1 MTDDPLIFG
10 DMPLSIRI
18 LVIAGAIFIGP
29 YLMVQAWREGRR
41 MKE

>member
-10 DMPLSIRI
+10 DMPLSIKI

-29 YLMVQAWREGRR
+29 YLMVQAWREERR
-41 MKE
+41 MRT